1 MDISNLTTH
10 QQQSAS
16 MKKQRPH
23 PKRKEKTRPQERFQE
38 QLEGQQQSYTRA
50 AIFNR
55 STMYGIM
62 CMGST
67 NHELHVLY
75 KTML

>member
-1 MDISNLTTH
+1 MDISNLTAN

-16 MKKQRPH
+16 MEKRRLH

-38 QLEGQQQSYTRA
+38 QLEGQQQSYTCP

>member
-1 MDISNLTTH
+1 MDISNPTTN

-16 MKKQRPH
+16 MKKWRPH

-38 QLEGQQQSYTRA
+38 QLKGQKQSYTCP

-55 STMYGIM
+55 STMYGIV

-67 NHELHVLY
+67 N
-75 KTML
+75 T